1 MKRRIGSGRFDHI
14 EEVAKNNGN
23 VDQFDQLVEIGKFN
37 PYHDAKGRFS
47 TSSGYASFT
56 FRTKDP
62 SKQHM
67 ADMAVA
73 REKERSG
80 AASGAQRV
88 KEAETAIR
96 GMLGE
101 KTTVILEGVDPDM
114 AESIKDS
121 VALVLDRYPSTRD
134 AFGGFTTYDTMD
146 GCFRENPGVMAC
158 YSVGS
163 RMIHLNTSYFGDRA
177 SFEQKYA
184 ESVARKSMPAGTT
197 AHSVVVHEMGHAIDW
212 YVSYATMD
220 AYKVRWDVD
229 RASIRMWNNDI
240 RAGRRKGTP
249 MTGASIRDG
258 LSRYAGSKPSEYL
271 AEGFSEY
278 LTSPNPRPM
287 ARSIG
292 RRVETYIRKAERA
305 GDD

>member
-23 VDQFDQLVEIGKFN
+23 ADRFDQLVEIGKFN

-88 KEAETAIR
+88 KEAETAIG
-96 GMLGE
+96 GMLREGA
-101 KTTVILEGVDPDM
+101 TVKLDGMDPEM
-114 AESIKDS
+114 ADSVKDS
-121 VALVLDRYPSTRD
+121 VASVLDRYPSTKN
-134 AFGGFTTYDTMD
+134 AYGGFTTDDTP
-146 GCFRENPGVMAC
+146 ENTFANNEKVMAC
-158 YSVGS
+158 YVSGTQ
-163 RMIHLNTSYFGDRA
+163 MIHLNPRYYGNKADFERSYQA
-177 SFEQKYA
+177 SVERQ
-184 ESVARKSMPAGTT
+184 SSPAGTT

-212 YVSYATMD
+212 YVSRATMD
-220 AYKVRWDVD
+220 AWKVNWGAD

-240 RAGRRKGTP
+240 RAGQRKGAP
-249 MTGASIRDG
+249 MTGASIREG
-258 LSRYAGSKPSEYL
+258 LSRYAGSNPAEYF
-271 AEGFSEY
+271 AEGFCEY